1 MSAQERHR
9 LAEGEKVFLRHP
21 VESDR
26 EEWCA
31 LWDASWPFLEPWM
44 PRPPEGATGAS
55 TERFDRLLE
64 TADTPANQRHVICRQ
79 SDSAIVGMVNLSQ
92 IFRGPFCNAI
102 MGYWVGEAFAR
113 SGYAGEGV
121 MLALGRAFGEL
132 GLHRVEANIIPN
144 NLASIALANR
154 VGFREEGYSPRYL
167 KIAGTW
173 QDHIRFAMT
182 AEDWQALRADQPK

>member
-31 LWDASWPFLEPWM
+31 LWDASWPFLEPWF
-44 PRPPEGATGAS
+44 PRPSSPSEGEAGARFLAMMS
-55 TERFDRLLE
+55 TVQTTTDQKHL
-64 TADTPANQRHVICRQ
+64 ICRKT
-79 SDSAIVGMVNLSQ
+79 DGAIVGMVNLGQ
-92 IFRGPFCNAI
+92 IYHGPFCSCFA
-102 MGYWVGEAFAR
+102 GYWVGEAFTR
-113 SGYAGEGV
+113 KGYTSEGV
-121 MLALGRAFGEL
+121 GLVLGRAFGEL
-132 GLHRVEANIIPN
+132 KLHRVEANIIPD

-154 VGFREEGYSPRYL
+154 VGFRKEGYSPRYL